1 MWVPVCSPSVSVY
14 HAQVGPPSS
23 YLLIASRLRLGVL
36 ANGGGSL
43 ITGVDSLNGCVRS
56 TMSTLPAAIALISLV
71 TDICSRL
78 LFSQPARK
86 ASSSHSAQIVGL
98 TLASRTSGW
107 PRRSSDHSL

>member
-14 HAQVGPPSS
+14 HAQVGPRSS

-43 ITGVDSLNGCVRS
+43 ITGVDSLSGCVRS
-56 TMSTLPAAIALISLV
+56 TISTLPAAIALISEV
-71 TDICSRL
+71 TDMGSWL
-78 LFSQPARK
+78 LSPQPVRN

-107 PRRSSDHSL
+107 PHW